1 MTWTRFRRLARREDV
16 VLSSFVSVAEWL
28 ACWNQTQKAWVL
40 IAVAALS
47 GNGLRQTVRGNRA
60 SVR

>member
-1 MTWTRFRRLARREDV
+1 VTWTRFRRLARRED

-28 ACWNQTQKAWVL
+28 ACWTQTQKAWVL